1 MPLIESLLILLIVSR
16 IAGEIAE
23 RYGQP
28 AMLGEI
34 AAGVLVGP
42 SLLNYLQLTPAI
54 KTIAELG
61 VLLLVFHAGLEMDLP
76 SLGRAFRERACGWA
90 SWGFLFR

>member
-1 MPLIESLLILLIVSR
+1 MPLIQSLLLLLIVSR

-42 SLLNYLQLTPAI
+42 SLLNYLQITPGI
-54 KTIAELG
+54 NTIAELG

-76 SLGRAFRERACGWA
+76 SLRNAFRGKGMW
-90 SWGFLFR
+90 